1 MALQELDLKIRYC
14 AGKRNS
20 NADALSRSP
29 LSTSPISDGVIAAV
43 KGSII
48 PTKDGELSLAIQQK
62 KDPELGPIVEYFK
75 QEVLPSDE
83 VEARKITLNRSNYD
97 LVDDVLYHVEQD
109 KT

>member
-1 MALQELDLKIRYC
+1 MALQELDSKIRYC
-14 AGKRNS
+14 PGKRNS

-29 LSTSPISDGVIAAV
+29 LSTSPISDGVVVAV
-43 KGSII
+43 TGSVI
-48 PTKDGELSLAIQQK
+48 PAKDGELSLAIQQK